1 MKAIDPRQQ
10 TTATAPFTNRVLAV
24 RLVGMAGYS
33 MELRERVVAAV
44 DKGLGKAVVAET
56 FGVSVRTINR

>member
-1 MKAIDPRQQ
+1 
-10 TTATAPFTNRVLAV
+10 
-24 RLVGMAGYS
+24 

-56 FGVSVRTINR
+56 FGPTFRSLFVEVWIILSALLALVRMR